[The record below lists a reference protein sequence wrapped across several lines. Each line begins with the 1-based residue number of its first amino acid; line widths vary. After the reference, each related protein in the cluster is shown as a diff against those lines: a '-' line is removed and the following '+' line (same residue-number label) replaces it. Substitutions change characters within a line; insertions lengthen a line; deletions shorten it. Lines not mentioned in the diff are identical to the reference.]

1 MNSVCIATYN
11 GEKFIEEQIRSIL
24 LQLDSHDEIVIS
36 DDHSTDKTIQIIK
49 SINDDRIKIIYNKN
63 NKGYTNNFENAISK
77 ASGDFIYLSDQDD
90 VWKPTKVKVY
100 KKYFETYDFVVSN
113 AEIVDQSLNSINSE
127 TYFDLRGVSSGFVS
141 DLIKA
146 KSLGCCMAFNK
157 KVLKKVLPF
166 PENKELCPHDLWIL
180 LMSEFYF
187 KCKIIDEPLIL
198 YRRHENTVSTGG
210 NTNNN
215 SLLFMLKFRLYSFY
229 KVLSRI

>member
-100 KKYFETYDFVVSN
+100 KKLDDN
-113 AEIVDQSLNSINSE
+113 
-127 TYFDLRGVSSGFVS
+127 
-141 DLIKA
+141 
-146 KSLGCCMAFNK
+146 
-157 KVLKKVLPF
+157 
-166 PENKELCPHDLWIL
+166 
-180 LMSEFYF
+180 
-187 KCKIIDEPLIL
+187 
-198 YRRHENTVSTGG
+198 
-210 NTNNN
+210 
-215 SLLFMLKFRLYSFY
+215 
-229 KVLSRI
+229 